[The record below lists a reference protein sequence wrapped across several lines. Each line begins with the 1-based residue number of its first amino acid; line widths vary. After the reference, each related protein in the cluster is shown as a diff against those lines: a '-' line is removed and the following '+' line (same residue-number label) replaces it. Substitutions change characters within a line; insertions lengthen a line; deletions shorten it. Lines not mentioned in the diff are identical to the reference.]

1 MINHIRPQKVTVLES
16 VLVGEIEVSS
26 IHFTIELSDE
36 SDSRPYNETAVFFPD
51 AAHIP
56 SDVVRG
62 YDSHDSVVEEMKQ
75 KYKATIKS

>member
-26 IHFTIELSDE
+26 IHFTIDSDE
-36 SDSRPYNETAVFFPD
+36 SDRPYNETAVFFPD

-62 YDSHDSVVEEMKQ
+62 YDSHDRVVEEMKQ